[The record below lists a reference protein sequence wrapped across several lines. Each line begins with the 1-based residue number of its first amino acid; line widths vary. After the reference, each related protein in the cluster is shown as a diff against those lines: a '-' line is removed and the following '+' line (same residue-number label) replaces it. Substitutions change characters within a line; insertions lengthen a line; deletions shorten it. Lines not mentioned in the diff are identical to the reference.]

1 VKKINRNKLNFVPV
15 DESHKIP
22 TKKDM
27 VYFQESPD
35 FCTTST
41 NSKYKFEG
49 NLDLLK
55 VI

>member
-49 NLDLLK
+49 NLDLQLN
-55 VI
+55 